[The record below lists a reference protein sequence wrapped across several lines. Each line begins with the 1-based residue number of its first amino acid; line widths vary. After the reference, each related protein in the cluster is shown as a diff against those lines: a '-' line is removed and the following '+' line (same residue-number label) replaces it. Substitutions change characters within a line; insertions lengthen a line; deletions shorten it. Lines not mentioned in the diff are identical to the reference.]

1 MSKIDGMINALK
13 PFAEK
18 AGTALAN
25 GVKAAVELVKNR
37 DFQKGAA
44 AVLIPSGVS
53 AFFLIRKY
61 QKEAEEKEALYK
73 EKLKKHNA
81 IIEELA
87 AKADIDQE
95 RQDRLLQYDSKLKA
109 EMGSL
114 EKEIEQLK
122 KQIAELKKDE
132 KNEEV

>member
-1 MSKIDGMINALK
+1 MSKISIVIDALK
-13 PFAEK
+13 PYADK
-18 AGTALAN
+18 AATALSHGA
-25 GVKAAVELVKNR
+25 KAAVDLVKNR

-61 QKEAEEKEALYK
+61 QKEADEKESLYK

-122 KQIAELKKDE
+122 KQIDELKKDE